1 MAETKSR
8 MPMRRARVVLAVVA
22 LAVVVTAVAVWS
34 QVSGAGGGAPGV
46 ESGSADDPDRVD
58 ITASIIRVDPASGEL
73 LLRLLV
79 TPRGAL
85 TTEGGLSPRDDLEIQ
100 TSAAMKTD
108 PFFPALER
116 IGTVDVP
123 VVLSGTG
130 VTAYPF
136 DRYAATMEFTAEL
149 GGEKVP
155 VHLTLANRDAL
166 FSAST
171 DAYSESDAAVAE
183 LALTRSAGVLT
194 FAIFMIVAMWAL
206 AVSVATGAWHV
217 LSRRR
222 GLVWPALGWMAATLF
237 AIAGFRNAAPGSPPI
252 GSFID
257 YLAFFWAE
265 GVIAACVVAVV
276 VGGVRAERAA
286 EEAAAPTAVVPE
298 APVRPDVGPGD
309 EPQER

>member
-1 MAETKSR
+1 M
-8 MPMRRARVVLAVVA
+8 RARRIRTAVAVA
-22 LAVVVTAVAVWS
+22 GLIALVAAVAVWS
-34 QVSGAGGGAPGV
+34 QVSGTPGRV
-46 ESGSADDPDRVD
+46 ESGATDDPDRVD
-58 ITASIIRVDPASGEL
+58 ITASIIRVDPSSGEL

-79 TPRGAL
+79 TPRGSL

-123 VVLSGTG
+123 VVLNGSG

-136 DRYAATMEFTAEL
+136 DRYEAIMEFTAKL
-149 GGEKVP
+149 GDETVP
-155 VHLTLANRDAL
+155 VHLVLTNRDAL
-166 FSAST
+166 FAAST
-171 DAYSESDAAVAE
+171 DAYAEADAAIAE
-183 LALTRSAGVLT
+183 LALTRSVGVLT

-206 AVSVATGAWHV
+206 AVAVATGAWHV

-265 GVIAACVVAVV
+265 GIIAVCVFAVV
-276 VGGVRAERAA
+276 MGGARAERAV
-286 EEAAAPTAVVPE
+286 EETASSPTELV
-298 APVRPDVGPGD
+298 
-309 EPQER
+309 ER